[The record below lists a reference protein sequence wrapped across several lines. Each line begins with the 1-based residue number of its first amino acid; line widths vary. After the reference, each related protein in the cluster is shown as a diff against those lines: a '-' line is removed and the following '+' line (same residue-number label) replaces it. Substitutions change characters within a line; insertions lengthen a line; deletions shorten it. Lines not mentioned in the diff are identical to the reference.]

1 MPINPSIPLQVQ
13 QYKAPDQ
20 MTTLG
25 QLLGI
30 KQAQSAN
37 ALAELQMARQQ
48 KEDARQE
55 TLRSDLAG
63 AVLPDGTIDQ
73 TKVRGAIARSGDVNA
88 LGTYDANQAR
98 IGASQAAMQKDRLAQ
113 ATAALGYIGQELSGV
128 RDQAS
133 FDVAKA
139 RVAQTLGPQWLQGVP
154 DQYDPQ
160 WVQAQQQ
167 RALGMKDKIDLQL
180 KQGEFEETKRHNQA
194 SEGIQREGLA
204 NKGPLALIQGADGSM
219 TAVGGPNGVGPNAI
233 DALGAARQTLKQRE
247 EFGKGLGK
255 YQATQYTD
263 ILKAGDQTLFD
274 DEKLNRL
281 DQLLT
286 NVETGKFKGT
296 TTEIKKAA
304 KSAGIDLES
313 LGIKD
318 DVAPV
323 EAARALSNEMALQL
337 RSPAGG
343 AGMPGA
349 MSDSDRVFLT
359 SMVPG
364 IETTPEGRKLMV
376 QTQKQL
382 NQRKREIAK
391 MARDYKT
398 KNGGID
404 EGFDQQLNDYAQK
417 NPMFHAVTDDA
428 SFAQVPKGA
437 YFLAPDGTVR
447 QKQ

>member
-55 TLRSDLAG
+55 ILRSDLAG

-73 TKVRGAIARSGDVNA
+73 TKVRGALARAGDINA

-204 NKGPLALIQGADGSM
+204 NKGPLAILQGADGA
-219 TAVGGPNGVGPNAI
+219 TTVIGGPNGVGPNVTTQLGIAQGNAAQGKKFGEKAGEYFGAQYGEI
-233 DALGAARQTLKQRE
+233 LKGGDDALLDNARLS
-247 EFGKGLGK
+247 
-255 YQATQYTD
+255 
-263 ILKAGDQTLFD
+263 
-274 DEKLNRL
+274 RL

-296 TTEIKKAA
+296 TNELKRAAKAA
-304 KSAGIDLES
+304 GMDLES
-313 LGIKD
+313 LGITD
-318 DVAPV
+318 DVAPI
-323 EAARALSNEMALQL
+323 EAAKVLSGQLTIDATKIAKLTPVSNADMAYMQTLQ
-337 RSPAGG
+337 
-343 AGMPGA
+343 
-349 MSDSDRVFLT
+349 
-359 SMVPG
+359 PG
-364 IETTPEGRKLMV
+364 IETTPEGRKLMI
-376 QTQKQL
+376 QTRKAINDRQIEMQRQATKYRREHGQL
-382 NQRKREIAK
+382 
-391 MARDYKT
+391 
-398 KNGGID
+398 D
-404 EGFDQQLNDYAQK
+404 EGWTDQAREYAEK

>member
-13 QYKAPDQ
+13 QYKPTDQ

-37 ALAELQMARQQ
+37 ALAEMQMARQQ
-48 KEDARQE
+48 KEDARQDA
-55 TLRSDLAG
+55 LRADLAG
-63 AVLPDGTIDQ
+63 SVGADGTIDQ
-73 TKVRGAIARSGDVNA
+73 TKVRGALARAGDINA
-88 LGTYDANQAR
+88 LGTYDANQATIAAR
-98 IGASQAAMQKDRLAQ
+98 QASAAKDKLALASSQ
-113 ATAALGYIGQELSGV
+113 LGYIGQVLGGV

-133 FDVAKA
+133 FDAAKA
-139 RVAQTLGPQWLQGVP
+139 QVAQTLGPQALQGVP
-154 DQYDPQ
+154 DVYDPQ
-160 WVQAQQQ
+160 WVKSKLDS
-167 RALGMKDKIDLQL
+167 ALGYKDRIDLQI
-180 KQGEFEETKRHNQA
+180 KQQTLQETGRHNLA
-194 SEGIQREGLA
+194 SEGIQREANA

-255 YQATQYTD
+255 YQASQYTD

-337 RSPAGG
+337 RNPAGG

-349 MSDSDRVFLT
+349 MSDSDRTFLT

-398 KNGGID
+398 KNSAID
-404 EGFDQQLNDYAQK
+404 EGFDQQMNDYAQK